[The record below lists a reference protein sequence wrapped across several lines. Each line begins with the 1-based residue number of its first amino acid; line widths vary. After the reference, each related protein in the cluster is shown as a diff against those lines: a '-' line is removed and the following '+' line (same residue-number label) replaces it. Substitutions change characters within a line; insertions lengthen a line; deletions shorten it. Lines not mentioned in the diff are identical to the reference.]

1 MYKKILIAID
11 ATGESL
17 PVLQKGRL
25 LAEQCGAEISVLH
38 VMEQPYINYAYG
50 ELVAQQYLPSVDEL
64 KEQITPTLHAQLNEA
79 GISHSHLH
87 IELGAP
93 VDNIIE
99 RAKEDGFDALV
110 IGSHG
115 RHGLQLLLGST
126 ANGVLHHAKCDV
138 LAVRVFN

>member
-11 ATGESL
+11 ATKESL
-17 PVLQKGRL
+17 PVLKKGQA
-25 LAEQCGAEISVLH
+25 LAEQCGAELEVLH

-64 KEQITPTLHAQLNEA
+64 KDQIMPSLHAQLNEA
-79 GISHSHLH
+79 GISLSRLQV
-87 IELGAP
+87 ELGAP
-93 VDNIIE
+93 VDSIIE
-99 RAKEDGFDALV
+99 RAKNEAFDAIV

-126 ANGVLHHAKCDV
+126 ANGVLHHAACDV